1 MDAMPN
7 GARRYIKHVSTEEG
21 VYGLILVSGL
31 IAAAGIAHSSAGQI
45 LVIGTV
51 THVVFWLAHVYS
63 GVVAGHGRR
72 DHTGERFS
80 LGPVI
85 RHAMGKTKGMLLSAV
100 IPGVFLAL
108 GALRIFDDK
117 TAIWAALWS
126 CVVVL
131 AVLGF
136 AAYRKLGANLVW
148 CVVGALATAS
158 FGLIIVVTKLIV
170 MH

>member
-1 MDAMPN
+1 MDAMPS

-72 DHTGERFS
+72 DRPDYRGRQAR
-80 LGPVI
+80 
-85 RHAMGKTKGMLLSAV
+85 RHALASRSPLVDERNHHGGGRVNVRNKWDERPTSISLSA
-100 IPGVFLAL
+100 
-108 GALRIFDDK
+108 RHDDD
-117 TAIWAALWS
+117 
-126 CVVVL
+126 VE
-131 AVLGF
+131 G
-136 AAYRKLGANLVW
+136 
-148 CVVGALATAS
+148 
-158 FGLIIVVTKLIV
+158 
-170 MH
+170 